1 MKNKKLN
8 YDLDE
13 LKLFFQKGIN
23 LTDKLKEQNKLNS
36 NSDEIIELVYDI
48 QAGSYIDFAN
58 KNIHFMHDYSDE
70 VTNILNQYVS
80 SDSVILDIGS
90 GECTTIS
97 YISNKLHS
105 FSHFFCFD
113 ISMSRILKG
122 VSFMKVHAKNL
133 KKITPFVGNIS
144 EIPFKSSSIDIVI
157 SNHALEPNGKNL
169 SNLLQES
176 IRVCSHYLILFEPSY
191 ENNSKKGQQRMDSLG
206 YIRGLEAESKKLGC
220 EVVDIIK
227 MKNVSNILNPTY
239 CYIFKV
245 KKNLDHNNKNTQFT
259 YPGTDFIL
267 EDKADYL
274 YSKKYGKVFFKF
286 RNIPILRTDNS
297 LLMTTNEV

>member
-1 MKNKKLN
+1 MLN

-13 LKLFFQKGIN
+13 LRVLYEKGIN
-23 LTDKLKEQNKLNS
+23 LTDYLKKQNNLDS
-36 NSDEIIELVYDI
+36 NSDEIIELVYDL
-48 QAGSYIDFAN
+48 QAGSYIDFA
-58 KNIHFMHDYSDE
+58 KNNTDFMQDYSDE
-70 VTNILNQYVS
+70 SAEIINKYLD
-80 SDSVILDIGS
+80 SDSIILDIGS

-122 VSFMKVHAKNL
+122 NGFLNVHAKNSN
-133 KKITPFVGNIS
+133 KITPFVANIS
-144 EIPFKSSSIDIVI
+144 EIPFKSSTIDIVI

-176 IRVCSHYLILFEPSY
+176 IRVCSNYLILFEPSY
-191 ENNSKKGQQRMDSLG
+191 ENNSIKGQQRMDRLG
-206 YIRGLEAESKKLGC
+206 YIRGLEVESKKLGC

-227 MKNVSNILNPTY
+227 MSNVSNILNPTY

-245 KKNLDHNNKNTQFT
+245 KKDLNRNNKNTQFT

-267 EDKADYL
+267 EEKADYL

-286 RNIPILRTDNS
+286 MNIPILRTDNS
-297 LLMTTNEV
+297 ILMTINEV